1 MEQLFISRHDAARVL
16 NISTDTLDRLADA
29 GHIAKIKIGAR
40 TCYAREEIER
50 FSRELMKKGAIKLA

>member
-1 MEQLFISRHDAARVL
+1 MEQIFLSRPDTARVL

-29 GHIAKIKIGAR
+29 GQIAKIKIGAR

-50 FSRELMKKGAIKLA
+50 FSRELIKKGAIKLA